1 MRGAMPHYYFHITA
15 GTRTFRDDV
24 GRNFGNCA
32 AAEGHAVVIAS
43 ELAADDGW
51 EGFSVVV
58 EDNDG
63 GEVIRVPIHF

>member
-15 GTRTFRDDV
+15 GTRTFKDQV
-24 GRNFGNCA
+24 GRIFGSSA
-32 AAEGHAVVIAS
+32 AAEGHAVVIAN

-58 EDNDG
+58 EDKDG
-63 GEVIRVPIHF
+63 GELTRVPIHF